1 MFNTLTRFN
10 VKTRYLMLKE
20 HCHTQKK
27 YLCVTVRKNYDS
39 YEGSGIYWQKHLQK
53 HGKHFKTTLLFSSD
67 NEEEFNTQCL
77 YYSELFDVV
86 KNPNFANL
94 VPELGTLQ
102 TKNFEHYWNSLT
114 DAEKQS
120 LIDKR
125 KVKQI
130 ANHWTRKDNT
140 DDIKSKVSEIRKQT
154 VENMTDDERK
164 LMTKAANAAH
174 SEKWNDADFRKS
186 VGAKVSVSLK
196 EYHQNM
202 SDEEKE
208 KVSERNRQNRLN
220 LSDEKKAQRKQK
232 IQEVYATGKHD
243 HLYERYSN
251 ERKGVDNPNA
261 KVVLWYGEKIMF
273 SEFKKYCEKNNIS
286 NDEVENIMSSEP
298 NCKYLFSTTP
308 KIYDIIVC
316 PHCGKDSGGH
326 KPSSLIRWHFDNC
339 KFKKEKI

>member
-20 HCHTQKK
+20 HCHTQMK
-27 YLCVTVRKNYDS
+27 YLCVTAKKNYNG
-39 YEGSGIYWQKHLQK
+39 YCGSGLFWKRHLQK

-67 NEEEFNTQCL
+67 NEEEFNAQCL

-102 TKNFEHYWNSLT
+102 TENFEYYWDGLT
-114 DAEKQS
+114 DEEKQS
-120 LIDKR
+120 LIEKR
-125 KVKQI
+125 RVGQI
-130 ANHWTRKDNT
+130 NNHWTKKGDVDAVRRK
-140 DDIKSKVSEIRKQT
+140 ISEVRKQSA
-154 VENMTDDERK
+154 ENMSDEERK
-164 LMTKAANAAH
+164 LMTESARKAH
-174 SEKWNDADFRKS
+174 SEKQKDVDFRKAT
-186 VGAKVSVSLK
+186 GIKVSASLRK
-196 EYHQNM
+196 HYQNL
-202 SDEEKE
+202 SDEDMK
-208 KVSERNRQNRLN
+208 KLSERNRQQRLN

-243 HLYERYSN
+243 HLYERYSD

-273 SEFKKYCEKNNIS
+273 SEFKKYCKKNNIS

>member
-1 MFNTLTRFN
+1 
-10 VKTRYLMLKE
+10 MLKE
-20 HCHTQKK
+20 HCHTQMK
-27 YLCVTVRKNYDS
+27 YLCVTAKKNYNG
-39 YEGSGIYWQKHLQK
+39 YCGSGLFWKRHLQK

-67 NEEEFNTQCL
+67 NEEEFNAQCL

-86 KNPNFANL
+86 KNPDFANL
-94 VPELGTLQ
+94 IPELGTLQ
-102 TKNFEHYWNSLT
+102 TKNLEYYWNGLT
-114 DAEKQS
+114 DEEKQS
-120 LIDKR
+120 LIEKR
-125 KVKQI
+125 RVGQI
-130 ANHWTRKDNT
+130 ENQWTKKYNADVVSAIMSER
-140 DDIKSKVSEIRKQT
+140 SKRHKQT
-154 VENMTDDERK
+154 IEKLTDEEKK
-164 LMTKAANAAH
+164 LMTEPARKAM
-174 SEKWNDADFRKS
+174 SEKMKDDDFRKAF
-186 VGAKVSVSLK
+186 GIKVSTSLRK
-196 EYHQNM
+196 YYQNL
-202 SDEEKE
+202 SDEDTKKLSEK
-208 KVSERNRQNRLN
+208 NRQNRLN
-220 LSDEKKAQRKQK
+220 LSDEKKAQRKRK

-243 HLYERYSN
+243 HLYERYSD
-251 ERKGVDNPNA
+251 ERKGVNNPNA